1 MFSALY
7 NILISPIE
15 LVLEII
21 FELMFRLLGHGKT
34 NQGLAVIGVSLAVSL
49 LTLPLYRRA
58 DAVQQKARDIQQK
71 MSRWVTHIRKT
82 FKGDERFMMLR
93 TYYRINGYSPL
104 SALNGSISL
113 LLEIPFFMAAYHF
126 LSHLEVLNGASF
138 WIIRNLGNP
147 DGLIKLGAVSINVL
161 PILMTAINCIAS
173 AVYLKG
179 FPVKD
184 KVQTYGMA
192 VIFLVL
198 LYNSP
203 SGLVVYWTCNNIF
216 SLVKNIF
223 YKLKHPREIAYTI
236 SAIVGTFIT
245 VAVILSG
252 TLDSK
257 KKLVAIIMFQF
268 IAILP
273 LICYLAKNYIAALE
287 KQTSVLLGT
296 ENSSSFASFFLA
308 GIFMTLLF
316 GILIP
321 ASVISSSPAEF
332 VNIGDYRNPFLFLIN
347 STCYAFG
354 FFLVWMGIIRHMLP
368 QNGKQVLN
376 LLLWIV
382 SGTCLLNY
390 MCFGQN
396 LGTLSPLLSF
406 ENGLDISKAEKLIN
420 LLALCGACCILKA
433 VFRFRQTVLSIYI
446 VLILCISGVSIY
458 QIHTGQQELAG
469 MEYIKDVPQDAK
481 IEPVIPLSK
490 KGKNVIVFMLDRAIS
505 GYVPYLM
512 EEKPFLKDQFAGFT
526 YYPNT
531 LSFGRVTNFGAPP
544 IFGGYEYTPVEMN
557 RRASESLATKHNE
570 SLKMLPVLFGQ
581 NHYKVTV
588 CDPPYAGYK
597 YVPDLS
603 IFKEYPFI
611 SAHMLEGVVKNEK
624 LIQSSN
630 EKPLFK
636 NNRNFFCYSIFKT
649 LPLAVSKIWYDRG
662 DYYSSTRK
670 AYGNVH
676 VDKLTQLA
684 DRYAVLTMLPELTKI
699 EDSAEDTFLSIQ
711 NSATHAPHVFQLPDY
726 ELTGNVNNK
735 GYKTAADGHIPM
747 NAELL
752 VAHYHTNMAAFLQLG
767 KWFDFMREN
776 GVYDNTRII
785 LVADHGYR
793 FLHQFD
799 YMIVNK
805 IYDEVHRMAFDVMGV
820 NPLLMVK
827 DFNATE
833 FTTSNEFMTHADTP
847 TLAVQGVIDNPVNP
861 FTGKEISDKEK
872 TAHPQI
878 ITTSGKHNIN
888 VNNGNIFDTSDGKF
902 LSVHD
907 DIFNPDNWEI
917 VGPGT
922 AP

>member
-1 MFSALY
+1 MFSVLY

-15 LVLEII
+15 LVLEVI
-21 FELMFRLLGHGKT
+21 FELMFRLLGHGRT

-58 DAVQQKARDIQQK
+58 DAVQQQARDTQKK
-71 MSRWVTHIRKT
+71 MSRWVNHIRKT
-82 FKGDERFMMLR
+82 FKGDERFMMLK

-113 LLEIPFFMAAYHF
+113 LLEIPFFIAAYHF
-126 LSHLEVLNGASF
+126 LSHLSVLSGSSF
-138 WIIRNLGNP
+138 WIIKDLGKP
-147 DGLIKLGAVSINVL
+147 DSLIKLGALSINVL
-161 PILMTAINCIAS
+161 PVLMTAINCIAS

-179 FPVKD
+179 FPLKD
-184 KVQTYGMA
+184 KIQTYGMA

-223 YKLKHPREIAYTI
+223 YKLKHPRETAYI
-236 SAIVGTFIT
+236 LSAVIGTAIT
-245 VAVILSG
+245 VAVISSG

-257 KKLVAIIMFQF
+257 KKLIAILLFQC

-273 LICYLAKNYIAALE
+273 LLCLLAKKQIAIL
-287 KQTSVLLGT
+287 KQKTAILLGPEET
-296 ENSSSFASFFLA
+296 DSFGSFLLS
-308 GIFMTLLF
+308 GLFMTLLL
-316 GILIP
+316 GVLIP
-321 ASVISSSPAEF
+321 SSVISSSPAEF
-332 VNIGDYRNPFLFLIN
+332 INIQDYRNPFLFLIN
-347 STCYAFG
+347 STCYAAG

-368 QNGKQVLN
+368 KEGKKVLS
-376 LLLWIV
+376 LLLWIIA
-382 SGTCLLNY
+382 GTCLLNY
-390 MCFGQN
+390 MCFGRN

-406 ENGLDISKAEKLIN
+406 ENGLSLSKSEILIN
-420 LLALCGACCILKA
+420 LIALCGITLVLIAI
-433 VFRFRQTVLSIYI
+433 FRFRKLTISIYAI
-446 VLILCISGVSIY
+446 LILSLSGVSLY
-458 QIHTGQQELAG
+458 QIHFGQKELKG
-469 MEYIKDVPQDAK
+469 MAYIKETPK
-481 IEPVIPLSK
+481 ETEIKPVIPLSRN
-490 KGKNVIVFMLDRAIS
+490 GKNVIVFMLDRAIS
-505 GYVPYLM
+505 GYVPYLF
-512 EEKPFLKDQFAGFT
+512 EEKPFLKEQFAGFT

-531 LSFGRVTNFGAPP
+531 LSFGRVTNFGSPP

-557 RRASESLATKHNE
+557 KRSSESLASKHNE
-570 SLKMLPVLFGQ
+570 ALKMLPVLFGQ
-581 NHYKVTV
+581 NHFEVTV

-603 IFKEYPFI
+603 IFKDYPFI
-611 SAHMLEGVVKNEK
+611 SAHLLEGVIKDEN

-630 EKPLFK
+630 EKPLYR
-636 NNRNFFCYSIFKT
+636 NNRNFFCYSIFKII
-649 LPLAVSKIWYDRG
+649 PLAVSKTWYDRG
-662 DYYSSTRK
+662 DYFSSTRK

-676 VDKLTQLA
+676 VDKLMQLA
-684 DRYAVLTMLPELTKI
+684 DRYTVLTKLPQLTKI
-699 EDSAEDTFLSIQ
+699 EDSNKNTFLSIQ
-711 NSATHAPHVFQLPDY
+711 NSATHAPHVFQLPNY
-726 ELTGNVNNK
+726 ELTGNVNNT
-735 GYKTAADGHIPM
+735 GFKTAADGHIPM
-747 NAELL
+747 NSELL

-827 DFNATE
+827 DFNAKE
-833 FTTSNEFMTHADTP
+833 LKTSNEFMTHADTP
-847 TLAVQGVIDNPVNP
+847 SLAVKDVIENPINP

-888 VNNGNIFDTSDGKF
+888 TNNGNTFDTSDGKF

-907 DIFNPDNWEI
+907 DIFNPDNWE
-917 VGPGT
+917 VVSP
-922 AP
+922 